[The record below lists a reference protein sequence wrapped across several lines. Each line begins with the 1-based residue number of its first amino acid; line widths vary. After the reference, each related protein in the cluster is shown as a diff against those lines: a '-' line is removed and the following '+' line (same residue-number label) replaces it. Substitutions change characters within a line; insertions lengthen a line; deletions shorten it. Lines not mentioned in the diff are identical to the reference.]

1 MCEKYHAN
9 RIRIVVQIPINDMK
23 RHFAATREFLA
34 PALERVLDSGWYI
47 LGSEGKTFEVQFA
60 EYCGVRA
67 CVGVSN
73 GTDALEFALRSVG
86 VKTGSRVATVA
97 NAGFYTST
105 ALLAIGAI
113 PVFVDAD
120 RTTHLMD
127 PKSLREVAAQG
138 IDAVVVTHLYGLLCD
153 MDELSRICNRYGLTV
168 IEDCAQAHGAARKGK
183 RAGSFGHAAAFSF
196 YPTKN
201 LGGLGDAGAV
211 VTNDPTI
218 AARVRLLR
226 QYGWNP
232 KYHVTMRGARNSR
245 LDELQAAVLSAKL
258 PYLDRWNARRREIAA
273 RYSRGLRNSRIKAPA
288 VRGCE
293 YVAHLY
299 VVVCEDRDSLRAHL
313 ASAAVAT
320 EVHFP
325 VPDHRQGVFAGN
337 DQRPALPVSEWLSES
352 VVTLPCFPELTDEE
366 TDFVI
371 ARANE
376 W

>member
-1 MCEKYHAN
+1 V
-9 RIRIVVQIPINDMK
+9 RIPINDMK
-23 RHFAATREFLA
+23 RHFAATRELVA

-47 LGSEGKTFEVQFA
+47 LGSEGKIFEAQFA
-60 EYCGVRA
+60 EYCGTRA

-86 VKTGSRVATVA
+86 VEPDSRVATVV

-105 ALLAIGAI
+105 ALFAIGAI
-113 PVFVDAD
+113 PMFVDVD

-127 PKSLREVAAQG
+127 PKSLSEVVARG
-138 IDAVVVTHLYGLLCD
+138 VDAVVVTHLYGLLCD
-153 MDELSRICNRYGLTV
+153 MDELCRICNRHGLPV
-168 IEDCAQAHGAARKGK
+168 IEDCAQAHGADRDGKG
-183 RAGSFGHAAAFSF
+183 AGSFGDVAAFSF

-211 VTNDPTI
+211 VTDDPTI

-258 PYLDRWNARRREIAA
+258 PHLERWNARRREIAA
-273 RYSRGLRNSRIKAPA
+273 RYSRGLRNPRIKAPA
-288 VRGCE
+288 VRGSD

-313 ASAAVAT
+313 ASAGVAT
-320 EVHFP
+320 EIHFP
-325 VPDHRQGVFAGN
+325 VPDHRQAVFARN
-337 DQRPALPVSEWLSES
+337 DQCPVLPVSEWLNER
-352 VVTLPCFPELTDEE
+352 VLTLPCFPELTDEE